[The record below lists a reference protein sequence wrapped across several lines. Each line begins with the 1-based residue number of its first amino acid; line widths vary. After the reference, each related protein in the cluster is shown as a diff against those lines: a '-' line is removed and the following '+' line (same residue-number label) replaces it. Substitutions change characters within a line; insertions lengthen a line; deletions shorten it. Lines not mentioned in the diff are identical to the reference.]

1 MSGAPPSDDGGA
13 PPEKKPKARTR
24 KVTVEVDDDTP
35 GGGEGATITRTA
47 GDREIPNAGS
57 VAWQP
62 IFSDFADP
70 TAVAVV
76 RVTRTW
82 PKEPPLGGMIG
93 EFPADMTEENIRQRA
108 GGGSYDCT
116 AVNRMGRPLA
126 RKIVAIAGRPKIPAD
141 DLDPYPAPGAPA
153 ANSQETA
160 RMLERVIELQA
171 KSTDAITKIQED
183 ARANR
188 EREFRDF
195 QLLMKQENAHTLTML
210 QEGHKATMQVVTEAN
225 KTSMASLSAGFGQMM
240 EFAAKIQAP
249 ADKGGGMDIKE
260 TLEFA
265 EKLAMKMGS
274 NSPWQAIATMAPHLM
289 PPRAGTPEWFF
300 AQGREL
306 PPAMMRAIEAQAGGG
321 RPNPSTSSAGAST
334 GGGASTT
341 SERGADAPADGDE
354 IDDDPIGMFLDWIGQ
369 TPDRILAHALMARLE
384 EGTIPKPFVEAMD
397 QAIRGDEGPIGAM
410 LTEYGALDLAPRL
423 RAAAALMLQAA
434 AAAKQ

>member
-1 MSGAPPSDDGGA
+1 MSGTAPPEDGGA
-13 PPEKKPKARTR
+13 PPEKKAKNRR
-24 KVTVEVDDDTP
+24 KVTVEVDDDGAP
-35 GGGEGATITRTA
+35 GGEAPTITRTA
-47 GDREIPNAGS
+47 GDREIPNVGS

-70 TAVAVV
+70 NAVAVV

-141 DLDPYPAPGAPA
+141 DLDPYPAPGAAPA
-153 ANSQETA
+153 GNSQETA
-160 RMLERVIELQA
+160 RLLERVMELQT
-171 KSTDAITKIQED
+171 KSTDAIAKIQEE
-183 ARANR
+183 ARNNR
-188 EREFRDF
+188 EREFKEF
-195 QLLMKQENAHTLTML
+195 QLLMKQENTHTLTML
-210 QEGHKATMQVVTEAN
+210 QEGHKATMTVVAEAN
-225 KTSMASLSAGFGQMM
+225 KASMASLSAGFGQMM

-249 ADKGGGMDIKE
+249 ADKGGGMDMKE

-265 EKLAMKMGS
+265 EKLALKMGG
-274 NSPWQAIATMAPHLM
+274 NSPWQAIAAMAPAMM
-289 PPRAGTPEWFF
+289 PPRPGTPEWFF

-306 PPAMMRAIEAQAGGG
+306 PPAMMRAIELQGGG
-321 RPNPSTSSAGAST
+321 RPNPSTSSA
-334 GGGASTT
+334 GASTT

-354 IDDDPIGMFLDWIGQ
+354 IDDDPIGMFLEWIAQ

-397 QAIRGDEGPIGAM
+397 QALRGDEGPIGAM

-423 RAAAALMLQAA
+423 RAAAAIMLQAA